1 MSERR
6 CSLGP
11 RLDPYSKLVL
21 THISET
27 ETVKPY
33 INLIGLMNA

>member
-11 RLDPYSKLVL
+11 RLDPYSMLAL
-21 THISET
+21 IYMSET
-27 ETVKPY
+27 VTVKSY